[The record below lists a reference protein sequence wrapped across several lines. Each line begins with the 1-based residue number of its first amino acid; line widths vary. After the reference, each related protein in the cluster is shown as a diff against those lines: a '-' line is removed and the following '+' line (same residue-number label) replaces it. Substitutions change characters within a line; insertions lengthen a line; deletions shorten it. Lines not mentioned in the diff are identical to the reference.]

1 MSQKTPPSTVALNKK
16 ARHLYELSEFTEAG
30 IVLTGPEV
38 KSIRAGKV
46 NFIDSY
52 VDFRQGEAWLVS
64 LHIAPYANAGYVSQE
79 PDRARKL
86 LLHEREIS
94 KFAGLVAQQGLTV
107 VPVRLYFK
115 RGKIKVEIA
124 LGKGKKLHEKRD
136 SEADR
141 ESKRD
146 IDRAMKERNY
156 S

>member
-1 MSQKTPPSTVALNKK
+1 MNQKISPSTVALNKK

-86 LLHEREIS
+86 LMHEREIS

-124 LGKGKKLHEKRD
+124 LGKGKKLHDHRETLKRRAEERD
-136 SEADR
+136 MAR
-141 ESKRD
+141 ELS
-146 IDRAMKERNY
+146 
-156 S
+156 